1 MFSSANSNHFCI
13 GSCSYWVSFPEL
25 ISHRSASPVCAT
37 GSAWMSA
44 GRWNGILSCI
54 FLSLCV
60 DISFAVDVRSIPLD
74 GVVAVSY
81 ELVIYN
87 FTVPC
92 IQSAHIFLYPVSL
105 YQLLAGLFLSNMSR
119 PAILDGSPARSYQLL
134 TWLLSAAE
142 GRHAARSSCPSRS
155 TRIIS
160 DRFILL
166 DTRYVHIDVYLSSPP
181 RLVSYQSIA
190 YHFMNTH

>member
-1 MFSSANSNHFCI
+1 MSCKFILHDFRLAHFIFIPAGFPQQIPIISVLVHVRI
-13 GSCSYWVSFPEL
+13 GSASLSSCPTCPPRLSVRPDRLGWV
-25 ISHRSASPVCAT
+25 PV
-37 GSAWMSA
+37 GP
-44 GRWNGILSCI
+44 NGILSCI

-105 YQLLAGLFLSNMSR
+105 YQLLAGLFLSSMSR
-119 PAILDGSPARSYQLL
+119 RPFSMDL
-134 TWLLSAAE
+134 
-142 GRHAARSSCPSRS
+142 
-155 TRIIS
+155 
-160 DRFILL
+160 LL
-166 DTRYVHIDVYLSSPP
+166 DHISLLPDYYPLLKDDMRLAHHVHHGS
-181 RLVSYQSIA
+181 VSY
-190 YHFMNTH
+190 THLTLPTKA

>member
-1 MFSSANSNHFCI
+1 MSGRFLLHDFRLAHFTFIPACFPQQIPIISVLVHVRI
-13 GSCSYWVSFPEL
+13 GSASLSSCPTGPPRLSVRPDRLGWV
-25 ISHRSASPVCAT
+25 PV
-37 GSAWMSA
+37 GP
-44 GRWNGILSCI
+44 NGILSCI
-54 FLSLCV
+54 FLSLGV

-74 GVVAVSY
+74 GVVAGSY

-134 TWLLSAAE
+134 T
-142 GRHAARSSCPSRS
+142 
-155 TRIIS
+155 
-160 DRFILL
+160 
-166 DTRYVHIDVYLSSPP
+166 
-181 RLVSYQSIA
+181 
-190 YHFMNTH
+190 